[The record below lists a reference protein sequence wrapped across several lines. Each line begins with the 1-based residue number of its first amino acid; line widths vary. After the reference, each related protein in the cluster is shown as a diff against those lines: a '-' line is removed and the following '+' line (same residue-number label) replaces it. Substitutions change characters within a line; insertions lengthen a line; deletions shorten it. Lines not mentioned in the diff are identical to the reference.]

1 VNCRGISRCLESS
14 DRVSDKCCQLDHS
27 CEGCCWI
34 SYTVTSLAFAL
45 LQYCHIITTD
55 VTVHIISL
63 SSAEVLPTG
72 SFCYE
77 QKVL

>member
-1 VNCRGISRCLESS
+1 
-14 DRVSDKCCQLDHS
+14 
-27 CEGCCWI
+27 
-34 SYTVTSLAFAL
+34 LAFAL